1 MADRN
6 KTITIGEAAPD
17 FTLKD
22 QKGKEFSLSKQKGKR
37 VLLSFQPLAWT
48 PICQNQ
54 MRALEEHFEI
64 LKALNTV
71 PVGLSI
77 DSMHSKK
84 AWAESMGLKNLKL
97 LADFWP
103 HGGVAKQYGLFREQ
117 DGYSERANVIVDG
130 QGKVAWVK
138 VYEISQLPD
147 LHEVIEIL
155 EKLK

>member
-1 MADRN
+1 MAERN
-6 KTITIGEAAPD
+6 KPISAGETAPD

-22 QKGKEFSLSKQKGKR
+22 QKGKEFTLSKQKGKR

-48 PICQNQ
+48 PVCQNQ
-54 MRALEEHFEI
+54 MKALEAHFET
-64 LKALNTV
+64 LKTLSTV

-77 DSMHSKK
+77 DSVPSKK
-84 AWAESMGLKNLKL
+84 MWAESMGLKHLKV

-103 HGGVAKQYGLFREQ
+103 HGGTARLYGLFREP
-117 DGYSERANVIVDG
+117 DGFSERANVLVDE

-138 VYEISQLPD
+138 IYEISQLPD
-147 LHEVIEIL
+147 LHEVIEVL